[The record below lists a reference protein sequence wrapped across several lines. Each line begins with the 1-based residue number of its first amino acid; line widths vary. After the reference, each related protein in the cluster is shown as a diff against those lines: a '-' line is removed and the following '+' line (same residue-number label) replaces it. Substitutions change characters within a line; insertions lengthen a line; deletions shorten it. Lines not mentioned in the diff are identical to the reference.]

1 MSGRNLIQKLKH
13 TCNLSLQNDVLKCI
27 KKYKSQ
33 DNMFNNL
40 ENYLWMEYIVFWIDD
55 VRMCL

>member
-1 MSGRNLIQKLKH
+1 MSGRNFIQKLKH
-13 TCNLSLQNDVLKCI
+13 NLSLQNDVLKCI

-40 ENYLWMEYIVFWIDD
+40 ENYL
-55 VRMCL
+55 